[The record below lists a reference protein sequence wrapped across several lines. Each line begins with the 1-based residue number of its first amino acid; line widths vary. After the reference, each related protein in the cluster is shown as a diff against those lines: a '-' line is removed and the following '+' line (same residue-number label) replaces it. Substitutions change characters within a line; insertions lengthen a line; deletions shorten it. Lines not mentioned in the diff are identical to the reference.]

1 MRWYEYK
8 METDD
13 LYAPDDLKA
22 KLLAMTDQ
30 LTEEEKAQPMMKTA
44 APVPA
49 QSAPVQPKK
58 KLIRFPAKRVGA
70 LAACLAVCVVGYGA
84 FATGQIGLGA
94 KSSSP
99 AVYYSADSTAAGMA
113 AGGADRAAVDSPM
126 AADYSL
132 NTMALESGADN
143 GTAVY
148 SEDDA
153 AAAAHSTDH
162 AKIIYTANLSL
173 ESKDYDAARAA
184 LDAALAEAGGY
195 LESSSEYSDAGDS
208 RSVSL
213 TYRVPQQNYENFLAA
228 VAEAGNVTYKNQQ
241 ADDVTA
247 QYMDVETRLENLKN
261 QRTRLQQ
268 LQHPAAGN
276 AGNVGHCHGV
286 GKDERNAADE
296 GQRKHPPPGDQP
308 LDRADHRADRGNVE
322 IALLLFIRVERD
334 RDPEGLLD
342 REDHLHEA
350 EAVEPQLFQRH
361 VLAHLR
367 RIHHGFARDDV
378 DDLLLHVGPHPAVT
392 PCLPFRTALQQFRE
406 APPPGRTISSTGGCS
421 SRR

>member
-30 LTEEEKAQPMMKTA
+30 LTEEEKAQPMMKTD

-99 AVYYSADSTAAGMA
+99 AVYYSADSTAAVMA

-132 NTMALESGADN
+132 NTMALESSADN

-228 VAEAGNVTYKNQQ
+228 VAEAGNVT
-241 ADDVTA
+241 
-247 QYMDVETRLENLKN
+247 RS
-261 QRTRLQQ
+261 
-268 LQHPAAGN
+268 
-276 AGNVGHCHGV
+276 
-286 GKDERNAADE
+286 
-296 GQRKHPPPGDQP
+296 
-308 LDRADHRADRGNVE
+308 
-322 IALLLFIRVERD
+322 ERD
-334 RDPEGLLD
+334 LQKPAGRRRDRP
-342 REDHLHEA
+342 
-350 EAVEPQLFQRH
+350 V
-361 VLAHLR
+361 
-367 RIHHGFARDDV
+367 HGRGD
-378 DDLLLHVGPHPAVT
+378 PA
-392 PCLPFRTALQQFRE
+392 
-406 APPPGRTISSTGGCS
+406 
-421 SRR
+421 

>member
-30 LTEEEKAQPMMKTA
+30 LTEEEKAQPMMKTD

-99 AVYYSADSTAAGMA
+99 AVHYSADSTAAVMA

-173 ESKDYDAARAA
+173 ESKNYDAARAA

-228 VAEAGNVTYKNQQ
+228 VAEAGNVTYK
-241 ADDVTA
+241 T
-247 QYMDVETRLENLKN
+247 
-261 QRTRLQQ
+261 
-268 LQHPAAGN
+268 
-276 AGNVGHCHGV
+276 
-286 GKDERNAADE
+286 
-296 GQRKHPPPGDQP
+296 
-308 LDRADHRADRGNVE
+308 
-322 IALLLFIRVERD
+322 
-334 RDPEGLLD
+334 
-342 REDHLHEA
+342 
-350 EAVEPQLFQRH
+350 
-361 VLAHLR
+361 
-367 RIHHGFARDDV
+367 
-378 DDLLLHVGPHPAVT
+378 
-392 PCLPFRTALQQFRE
+392 
-406 APPPGRTISSTGGCS
+406 
-421 SRR
+421 SRPTT

>member
-99 AVYYSADSTAAGMA
+99 AVYYSADSTAAVMA

-132 NTMALESGADN
+132 NSLSLESGADN
-143 GTAVY
+143 GTAAY
-148 SEDDA
+148 SADDA

-162 AKIIYTANLSL
+162 AKIILSL
-173 ESKDYDAARAA
+173 
-184 LDAALAEAGGY
+184 
-195 LESSSEYSDAGDS
+195 
-208 RSVSL
+208 
-213 TYRVPQQNYENFLAA
+213 
-228 VAEAGNVTYKNQQ
+228 
-241 ADDVTA
+241 
-247 QYMDVETRLENLKN
+247 
-261 QRTRLQQ
+261 
-268 LQHPAAGN
+268 
-276 AGNVGHCHGV
+276 
-286 GKDERNAADE
+286 
-296 GQRKHPPPGDQP
+296 
-308 LDRADHRADRGNVE
+308 
-322 IALLLFIRVERD
+322 
-334 RDPEGLLD
+334 
-342 REDHLHEA
+342 
-350 EAVEPQLFQRH
+350 
-361 VLAHLR
+361 
-367 RIHHGFARDDV
+367 IH
-378 DDLLLHVGPHPAVT
+378 
-392 PCLPFRTALQQFRE
+392 
-406 APPPGRTISSTGGCS
+406 I
-421 SRR
+421 

>member
-30 LTEEEKAQPMMKTA
+30 LTEEEKAQPMMKTD

-58 KLIRFPAKRVGA
+58 KLIRFPAKRVGV

-99 AVYYSADSTAAGMA
+99 AVYYSADSTAAVMA

-261 QRTRLQQ
+261 QRTRL
-268 LQHPAAGN
+268 H
-276 AGNVGHCHGV
+276 
-286 GKDERNAADE
+286 
-296 GQRKHPPPGDQP
+296 
-308 LDRADHRADRGNVE
+308 
-322 IALLLFIRVERD
+322 
-334 RDPEGLLD
+334 
-342 REDHLHEA
+342 
-350 EAVEPQLFQRH
+350 
-361 VLAHLR
+361 
-367 RIHHGFARDDV
+367 
-378 DDLLLHVGPHPAVT
+378 
-392 PCLPFRTALQQFRE
+392 
-406 APPPGRTISSTGGCS
+406 
-421 SRR
+421 